1 MLHPGL
7 SLLVLDLSR
16 VPSCDPAGLAVLI
29 GTQRRARLL
38 GIVVRL
44 AAPSLPVA
52 KLLRLT
58 GLDRSLTICPDL
70 RGALAVE
77 RHEPAKA
84 SPAPQVL
91 AGEAGALPAR
101 HPLVHRGTR
110 LVMAPGLPAARDR
123 LLGLPA
129 EYRGSNADPEF
140 FVRTDAVKGAASQK
154 RARAC
159 GSYLHQYDPRQNS

>member
-1 MLHPGL
+1 MTSVDVTSRHTGSRSGTGLPADRTIVRLRGALDVAAAPALRERLIGILHPGM

-16 VPSCDPAGLAVLI
+16 VPSCDPGGLAVLI

-52 KLLRLT
+52 TLLRLT

-77 RHEPAKA
+77 RHEPAEE
-84 SPAPQVL
+84 SPSPQAL
-91 AGEAGALPAR
+91 AG
-101 HPLVHRGTR
+101 
-110 LVMAPGLPAARDR
+110 
-123 LLGLPA
+123 
-129 EYRGSNADPEF
+129 
-140 FVRTDAVKGAASQK
+140 
-154 RARAC
+154 
-159 GSYLHQYDPRQNS
+159 

>member
-1 MLHPGL
+1 MTSVDTTFRHTGSRPGSGLPAARTIVRLGGALDVAAAPALRERLIGMLYPGM

-29 GTQRRARLL
+29 GT
-38 GIVVRL
+38 VVRL
-44 AAPSLPVA
+44 AAPSVPVA

-84 SPAPQVL
+84 SPAPRVL
-91 AGEAGALPAR
+91 AG
-101 HPLVHRGTR
+101 
-110 LVMAPGLPAARDR
+110 
-123 LLGLPA
+123 
-129 EYRGSNADPEF
+129 
-140 FVRTDAVKGAASQK
+140 
-154 RARAC
+154 
-159 GSYLHQYDPRQNS
+159 

>member
-1 MLHPGL
+1 VTTTMTSWEPSAARTIVRLRGALDVAVAPALRERLIGILHPGM

-52 KLLRLT
+52 NL
-58 GLDRSLTICPDL
+58 L

-91 AGEAGALPAR
+91 A
-101 HPLVHRGTR
+101 
-110 LVMAPGLPAARDR
+110 
-123 LLGLPA
+123 
-129 EYRGSNADPEF
+129 S
-140 FVRTDAVKGAASQK
+140 
-154 RARAC
+154 
-159 GSYLHQYDPRQNS
+159 